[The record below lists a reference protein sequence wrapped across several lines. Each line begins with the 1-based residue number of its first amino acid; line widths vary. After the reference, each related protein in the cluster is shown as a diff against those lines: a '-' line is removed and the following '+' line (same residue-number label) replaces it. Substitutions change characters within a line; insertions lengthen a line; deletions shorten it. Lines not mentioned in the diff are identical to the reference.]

1 MFIAALFKISG
12 HWSRAR
18 CPSTYE
24 WLNEQWHPDTWNT
37 ATQPPKKEQTID
49 T

>member
-12 HWSRAR
+12 HWSQAR
-18 CPSTYE
+18 CPSMCE
-24 WLNEQWHPDTWNT
+24 WLNKQWHPHTWNT
-37 ATQPPKKEQTID
+37 TTQPPKKEQTID